1 MVLKFGNDLCII
13 VHDAGI
19 GLIGKPLKGTAPDIE
34 LGQGTL
40 ELLLADVTEYDFEMG
55 EGNADR
61 VQCDG
66 HQN

>member
-1 MVLKFGNDLCII
+1 MVLKFGNSLCII

-19 GLIGKPLKGTAPDIE
+19 GL
-34 LGQGTL
+34 GQGTL
-40 ELLLADVTEYDFEMG
+40 ELLLADIMEYDFEMG
-55 EGNADR
+55 EGNAGR